1 MKIRDVK
8 AVWLHC
14 PLPDSKQHTS
24 DFGRLTAFDG
34 VLVTIRTDDGL
45 AGYGEAKAGVGSAGN
60 GATLVAII
68 ENELRPLL
76 VGEDPRNISRLWNRM
91 MNGSRA
97 ELAER
102 FGRPMP
108 ILGRRGI
115 HVAAISGIDLALWD
129 IAGKARG
136 CSVLELVGGRCRDGV
151 KAYGSGGWGDA
162 MKIGA
167 ELNGYVAQGFQ
178 AVKMRFGAMDG
189 RTGTSLVRVR
199 AAREAIGSEIDLMVD
214 AHGTMSIAQAK
225 RFCESAS
232 DLELRFIEEPVMP
245 DDRGGLAEVRA
256 ASSTPIAAG
265 ESEFTRFDFAELI
278 DRRAV
283 DVLQPDLAI
292 AGGFSEGLK
301 IAALCEAH
309 RLELAPHC
317 WGSAISFRAGL
328 TLAFA
333 SSAGVYMEVPMGG
346 DPLLREM
353 ASIDL
358 ELKNGLLSPP
368 AGPGWGVEPDPDFVK
383 RFAQKTVGE
392 FFDLAT
398 TPALRA
404 TPPVPGGKTE

>member
-1 MKIRDVK
+1 MKIRDVD

-14 PLPDSKQHTS
+14 PLPEAKQHTS
-24 DFGRLTAFDG
+24 DFGRMTAFDG
-34 VLVTIRTDDGL
+34 VIVTIRTDDGL
-45 AGYGEAKAGVGSAGN
+45 VGYGEAKAGVGSAGN
-60 GATLVAII
+60 GAALVSII
-68 ENELRPLL
+68 ENELKPVL
-76 VGEDPRNISRLWNRM
+76 VGEDARNISRLWNRM

-97 ELAER
+97 KLAEH

-136 CSVLELVGGRCRDGV
+136 CPVLELVGGACRDGV
-151 KAYGSGGWGDA
+151 KAYASGGWGDSDR
-162 MKIGA
+162 IGA
-167 ELNGYVAQGFQ
+167 ELKGYASQGFK
-178 AVKMRFGAMDG
+178 AAKMRFGAMDG
-189 RTGTSLVRVR
+189 RVATSLARVR
-199 AAREAIGSEIDLMVD
+199 AAREALGEEIDLMVD
-214 AHGTMSIAQAK
+214 AHGTMNVAQAK
-225 RFCESAS
+225 WFCKGAAEL
-232 DLELRFIEEPVMP
+232 DLRFVEEPVMS
-245 DDRGGLAEVRA
+245 DDRAGLAAVRA
-256 ASSTPIAAG
+256 ASAVPIAAG

-278 DRRAV
+278 DHRAV

-292 AGGFSEGLK
+292 TGGFSEGLK

-328 TLAFA
+328 TVALA

-358 ELKNGLLSPP
+358 ELKDGMLSPP
-368 AGPGWGVEPDPDFVK
+368 TGPGWGVEPDPDFVK
-383 RFAQKTVGE
+383 HYTRT
-392 FFDLAT
+392 
-398 TPALRA
+398 RS
-404 TPPVPGGKTE
+404 

>member
-1 MKIRDVK
+1 MKIRNVE
-8 AVWLHC
+8 ATWLHC
-14 PLPDSKQHTS
+14 PLPENKQHTS
-24 DFGRLTAFDG
+24 DFGRMMAFDG
-34 VLVTIRTDDGL
+34 VLVTIRTHNGL
-45 AGYGEAKAGVGSAGN
+45 VGYGEAKAGVGSAGN
-60 GATLVAII
+60 GAALVAII
-68 ENELRPLL
+68 ESELRPMLI
-76 VGEDPRNISRLWNRM
+76 GEDVRNISRLWNRM

-136 CSVLELVGGRCRDGV
+136 CSVLELVGGACRDGV
-151 KAYGSGGWGDA
+151 KAYSSGGWGDP
-162 MKIGA
+162 KRIGE

-189 RTGTSLVRVR
+189 RVATSLARVR
-199 AAREAIGSEIDLMVD
+199 AAREAIGGEIDLMVD
-214 AHGTMSIAQAK
+214 AHGTMSVAQAK
-225 RFCESAS
+225 RFCKGAAEL
-232 DLELRFIEEPVMP
+232 DLRFVEEPVMP
-245 DDRGGLAEVRA
+245 DDRAGLAQVRA
-256 ASSTPIAAG
+256 ASSVPIAAG

-358 ELKNGLLSPP
+358 ELKNGLLGPP
-368 AGPGWGVEPDPDFVK
+368 TRPGWGVEPDPDFVK
-383 RFAQKTVGE
+383 RYARGRE
-392 FFDLAT
+392 
-398 TPALRA
+398 
-404 TPPVPGGKTE
+404 